1 MLYKDQNN
9 NVVHEFHNVSE
20 TAASRLSSKP
30 RYKRKQIEH
39 ITRHPSTGGIKH
51 CTNFTRAATP
61 GRGRVKVLVTSQ

>member
-9 NVVHEFHNVSE
+9 NVVHDFSDVSE
-20 TAASRLSSKP
+20 TAASRLSSKS

-39 ITRHPSTGGIKH
+39 ITRHASTGGIKH

-61 GRGRVKVLVTSQ
+61 GRDRVKVLVTSQ